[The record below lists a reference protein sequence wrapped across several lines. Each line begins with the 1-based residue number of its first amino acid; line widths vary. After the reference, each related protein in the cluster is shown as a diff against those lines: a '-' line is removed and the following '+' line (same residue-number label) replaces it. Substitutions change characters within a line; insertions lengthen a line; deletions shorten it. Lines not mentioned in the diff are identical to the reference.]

1 MKRQNFTILFIL
13 LLVCQMVLYSYFQFT
28 PLVTVSVLAAMILCV
43 PLTVGTPLCM
53 LIAMV
58 SGLTVDFISEG
69 FIGLNAASLIPVA
82 FARKGIIS
90 IFLGK
95 DLIVRKDAFTYKKEG
110 ALKIS
115 GSVLTAQAIFF
126 LFYIT
131 LDGVNAR
138 GLAFNMVHFFASL
151 LVSAILS
158 LLVVKILTPDEKR

>member
-1 MKRQNFTILFIL
+1 MKRQNFTVLFIL

-43 PLTVGTPLCM
+43 PLTVGTPFCM

-58 SGLTVDFISEG
+58 SGLVVDFISEG
-69 FIGLNAASLIPVA
+69 FVGLNAASLVPVA
-82 FARKGIIS
+82 LARKGIIS

-95 DLIVRKDAFTYKKEG
+95 DLIVRKDAFTYKREG
-110 ALKIS
+110 VLKIS
-115 GSVLTAQAIFF
+115 GSVLTVQAIFF

-138 GLAFNMVHFFASL
+138 GLGFNTLHYFASL
-151 LVSAILS
+151 LVSTVLS